1 MRRKETKLNGPSVL
15 TTLVLTA
22 AFMAGARTAAAENF
36 KSVKECVPGKRV
48 VNNMGDKGKILRISQ
63 GTLCVVLL
71 DSGKEQSS
79 IFWMLRDE
87 SAGAETNDK
96 LVPGT
101 YACYAGNPNQY
112 TFMDLKILSA
122 NTYEWAGQRGR
133 FHVDALRKIVYESG
147 PLARYT
153 SKLLAGPSVGLN
165 TDGGTFFGT
174 HCDLQK

>member
-1 MRRKETKLNGPSVL
+1 ML

-22 AFMAGARTAAAENF
+22 AFIVGTRTAVAENF

-48 VNNMGDKGKILRISQ
+48 VNNMGDKGNILRISQ

-71 DSGKEQSS
+71 DTGKEQSS
-79 IFWMLRDE
+79 IFWMLRE
-87 SAGAETNDK
+87 EGASAETNDK
-96 LVPGT
+96 LVPGA

-122 NTYEWAGQRGR
+122 NSYEWAATRGK
-133 FHVDALRKIVYESG
+133 FHIEPSRKIVYETG
-147 PLARYT
+147 PLSRYT

>member
-1 MRRKETKLNGPSVL
+1 ML
-15 TTLVLTA
+15 TTLVLTVG
-22 AFMAGARTAAAENF
+22 FVGGARTAVAENF

-48 VNNMGDKGKILRISQ
+48 VNNMGDKGKILRVSQ

-71 DSGKEQSS
+71 DATGKEQSS
-79 IFWMLRDE
+79 IFWMLRE
-87 SAGAETNDK
+87 EGASAETNDK

-112 TFMDLKILSA
+112 TFNDLKILSA
-122 NTYEWAGQRGR
+122 NSYEWAGQRGR
-133 FHVDALRKIVYESG
+133 FHVEPSRKIVYETG
-147 PLARYT
+147 PLAKYT

>member
-1 MRRKETKLNGPSVL
+1 MNRILSI
-15 TTLVLTA
+15 LVLTA
-22 AFMAGARTAAAENF
+22 AFIGSAPAASAENF

-48 VNNMGDKGKILRISQ
+48 VNNMGDKGKILRISE
-63 GTLCVVLL
+63 GTLCIVLL
-71 DSGKEQSS
+71 DSGKEKAS

-87 SAGAETNDK
+87 GASAETNDK
-96 LVPGT
+96 LVAGK

-112 TFMDLKILSA
+112 TFMDLKILSV
-122 NTYEWAGQRGR
+122 NTYEWAGERGR
-133 FHVDALRKIVYESG
+133 FHVEPSRKIVYETG

-165 TDGGTFFGT
+165 TDGSTFFGT

>member
-1 MRRKETKLNGPSVL
+1 MNRHWML
-15 TTLVLTA
+15 TALVLTA
-22 AFMAGARTAAAENF
+22 AFIGSTRTAGAENY

-71 DSGKEQSS
+71 DSGREQSS

-87 SAGAETNDK
+87 GASAETNDK
-96 LVPGT
+96 LVPGK

-122 NTYEWAGQRGR
+122 NSYLWAGQRGQ
-133 FHVDALRKIVYESG
+133 FHVEPSRKIVYETG

>member
-1 MRRKETKLNGPSVL
+1 MNRHSIF
-15 TTLVLTA
+15 TTLVLTVAFIA
-22 AFMAGARTAAAENF
+22 ATRTATAENF

-87 SAGAETNDK
+87 GASAETNAK
-96 LVPGT
+96 LVPGK

-122 NTYEWAGQRGR
+122 NTYLWAGQQGR
-133 FHVDALRKIVYESG
+133 FHVEASRKIVYESG

-153 SKLLAGPSVGLN
+153 SKILAGPSVGLN

>member
-1 MRRKETKLNGPSVL
+1 MNKHCML
-15 TTLVLTA
+15 TTLLLTA
-22 AFMAGARTAAAENF
+22 ALIGGAPPAAAENF

-48 VNNMGDKGKILRISQ
+48 VNNMGDKGKILRVSQ

-71 DSGKEQSS
+71 DTGKEQAS

-87 SAGAETNDK
+87 GASAETNDK
-96 LVPGT
+96 LVPGK

-122 NTYEWAGQRGR
+122 STYEWAGQRGR
-133 FHVDALRKIVYESG
+133 FHVEASRKIVYESG

>member
-1 MRRKETKLNGPSVL
+1 MNRHFML

-22 AFMAGARTAAAENF
+22 GVIGAARPAAAENY

-71 DSGKEQSS
+71 DTGKEQSS

-87 SAGAETNDK
+87 GASAETNDK

-122 NTYEWAGQRGR
+122 NSYEWAGARGN
-133 FHVDALRKIVYESG
+133 FHVDPSRKIVYETG

-174 HCDLQK
+174 HCDLQKK